1 MANCKVG
8 FISERRYNLTCKISV
23 RDATSGVYRVG
34 RRAHKLREVLFYH
47 ILYQCSLMAEY
58 GAVSWPSTPY
68 GGNPGTWELESCS
81 TNEYLCCK
89 GN

>member
-34 RRAHKLREVLFYH
+34 RRAHKLREVLFDH

-58 GAVSWPSTPY
+58 AVWRKSRDM
-68 GGNPGTWELESCS
+68 GIRILFHE
-81 TNEYLCCK
+81 
-89 GN
+89 